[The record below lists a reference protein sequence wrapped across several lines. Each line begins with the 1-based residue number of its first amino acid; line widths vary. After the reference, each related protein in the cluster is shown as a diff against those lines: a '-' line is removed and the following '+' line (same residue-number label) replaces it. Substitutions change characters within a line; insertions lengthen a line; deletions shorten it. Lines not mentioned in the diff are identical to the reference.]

1 MLYGSIITVLRYVLL
16 IRVCWWR
23 CMRIV
28 SYEKRWFGMNVIIRL
43 VVLGD
48 IGKCLVQNTKF
59 QHCHMPEP
67 ASWHDPSSIQW
78 T

>member
-1 MLYGSIITVLRYVLL
+1 MHIVNYDK
-16 IRVCWWR
+16 CW
-23 CMRIV
+23 
-28 SYEKRWFGMNVIIRL
+28 FAMNVIIRL
-43 VVLGD
+43 VILGD

-67 ASWHDPSSIQW
+67 ASGHDPSSNPW

>member
-1 MLYGSIITVLRYVLL
+1 
-16 IRVCWWR
+16 
-23 CMRIV
+23 
-28 SYEKRWFGMNVIIRL
+28 MNVIIRL
-43 VVLGD
+43 VILVD
-48 IGKCLVQNTKF
+48 IGKCLVQNTEV